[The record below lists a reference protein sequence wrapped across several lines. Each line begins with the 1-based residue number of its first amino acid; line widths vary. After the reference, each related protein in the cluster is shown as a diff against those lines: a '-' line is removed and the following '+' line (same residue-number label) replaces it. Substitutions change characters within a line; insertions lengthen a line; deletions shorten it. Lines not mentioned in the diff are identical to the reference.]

1 MILTSVQLSYFLVY
15 ELERITL
22 PFKVV
27 GRIAN
32 ELWGGA
38 FNKSKKK
45 DIKDLKEEER
55 LMLEVDSMKADLGK
69 TVKKTSAY

>member
-1 MILTSVQLSYFLVY
+1 M
-15 ELERITL
+15 
-22 PFKVV
+22 V

-32 ELWGGA
+32 ELWGEA
-38 FNKSKKK
+38 FNKSKKKK